1 MTDRADVLICG
12 GGIIGL
18 TIAREL
24 IKKGFENIVVIE
36 KEKDI
41 GKHAS
46 GKNSGVLHAGI
57 YYSQDSLKA
66 KSA

>member
-1 MTDRADVLICG
+1 MKKCADVLICG

-24 IKKGFENIVVIE
+24 IKRGYKNIIILE
-36 KEKDI
+36 KEREI

-57 YYSQDSLKA
+57 YYHRDSL
-66 KSA
+66 